1 MKVLVFSDSH
11 GHLEPMERAILR
23 EKPDHVLHLGDY
35 VRDAE
40 AIHQKFPQL
49 PLTYVAGN
57 CDYGVETPERL
68 NLTLC
73 GKKIFMTH
81 GHIFQVKR
89 SYLRAIYGAEE
100 QGAEVLLFGHTHR
113 AECFFENGLWVLNP
127 GAAGQGTY
135 GVLTIS
141 EEAIDCRLANE

>member
-1 MKVLVFSDSH
+1 V
-11 GHLEPMERAILR
+11 G
-23 EKPDHVLHLGDY
+23 
-35 VRDAE
+35 
-40 AIHQKFPQL
+40 
-49 PLTYVAGN
+49 
-57 CDYGVETPERL
+57 TPERL

-81 GHIFQVKR
+81 GHLFQVKQ

-141 EEAIDCRLANE
+141 EEALDCRLANE